1 MNDGDRFHPEFRVKK
16 GFKKKATFSCFFALS
31 TLNEERPTLQKK
43 KNECS
48 LVNVVSSVSSLEKGI
63 SSRNKNCQK
72 KGEKI
77 KCADEFSAVVESS
90 MIV

>member
-16 GFKKKATFSCFFALS
+16 GFKKKRPLSAVFFALS

-63 SSRNKNCQK
+63 YLITKQKLAKEGRENK
-72 KGEKI
+72 
-77 KCADEFSAVVESS
+77 
-90 MIV
+90 MRR